1 MVAVAQV
8 DISDAEYAIIYSGID
23 ITLRRLRDGGYA
35 FPNLELKVRTFIRKC
50 PLCQLTSQ
58 IKPLVKVKRFT
69 TAALYPFQVKDEEG
83 YQYTLVVICALSRW
97 IELYRLRPQ
106 PQKILHA
113 VFISTS
119 VDEEPPIDSEL
130 IMAQLSLTIS

>member
-1 MVAVAQV
+1 M
-8 DISDAEYAIIYSGID
+8 
-23 ITLRRLRDGGYA
+23 
-35 FPNLELKVRTFIRKC
+35 
-50 PLCQLTSQ
+50 
-58 IKPLVKVKRFT
+58 KPLVKVKRFT

-83 YQYTLVVICALSRW
+83 YQHTLVVICAFSRW